1 MCQCMTFILI
11 SNFSEDGLFIYFL
24 YFIFLPQTAGWSRD
38 CVLHIQHIPGTLTF
52 HLQGCTLGWGLTRRQ
67 RGETARSGTGGGWG
81 EGEDG
86 EDGEDVEGGCGS
98 RREETEQ
105 ETLMGKLGESGR
117 KMRRDES

>member
-1 MCQCMTFILI
+1 M
-11 SNFSEDGLFIYFL
+11 
-24 YFIFLPQTAGWSRD
+24 
-38 CVLHIQHIPGTLTF
+38 LHFQHIPGTLTF
-52 HLQGCTLGWGLTRRQ
+52 HLQGCSPGWGLTRRQ
-67 RGETARSGTGGGWG
+67 RGETVRSGTGGGWG

-86 EDGEDVEGGCGS
+86 EDGEGGCGS

>member
-1 MCQCMTFILI
+1 M
-11 SNFSEDGLFIYFL
+11 
-24 YFIFLPQTAGWSRD
+24 
-38 CVLHIQHIPGTLTF
+38 LHFQHIPGTLTF
-52 HLQGCTLGWGLTRRQ
+52 HLQGCSPGWGLTRRQ
-67 RGETARSGTGGGWG
+67 RGETVRSGTGGGWG

-86 EDGEDVEGGCGS
+86 EDGEDGEGGCGS